1 MTVTVRHLHSA
12 AVAAAAETLA
22 KSGHPLFYRNPHP
35 MSPERH
41 ERLGLTG
48 AGGYRFAAGAVA
60 VPLNV
65 DEFESALPH
74 YPIVFTAGD
83 PVIALAMLGLQQGH
97 NLFVTKAGTWRA
109 GVYVP
114 AYVERYPF
122 LLRPA
127 AHKRHLVLCVDE
139 ASSHVRV
146 GGDRPLFR
154 DGDPT
159 EATAAA
165 LERCIRY
172 ERGAALT
179 RKFLDA
185 LIAADVLAP
194 GRWEREEGTGPAP
207 QIQYRVVDPDRLAKV
222 PAGTV
227 GAWHKEGFLPYLYA
241 HLFSGRNWDD
251 LVVRAGRKQAAP

>member
-1 MTVTVRHLHSA
+1 MTVTVRHFHSA
-12 AVAAAAETLA
+12 AVAAAAEALA
-22 KSGHPLFYRNPHP
+22 KTGHPLFYRDPHP
-35 MSPERH
+35 VSPERH
-41 ERLGLTG
+41 KTLGLTG
-48 AGGYRFAAGAVA
+48 DGGYGFAAGAVA

-74 YPIVFTAGD
+74 YPIVFTAGE
-83 PVIALAMLGLQQGH
+83 PVIALAMLGLDQGH
-97 NLFVTKAGTWRA
+97 NLFVTEAGTWRA

-139 ASSHVRV
+139 ASPHVGV

-159 EATAAA
+159 EATAGA

-179 RKFLDA
+179 RKFVDA
-185 LIAADVLAP
+185 LIAAKVLVP
-194 GRWEREEGTGPAP
+194 GGREHNEGTGPAP
-207 QIQYRVVDPDRLAKV
+207 QIQYRAVDPDRLANV
-222 PAGTV
+222 SAATV
-227 GAWHKEGFLPYLYA
+227 AAWHKEGFLPYLYA
-241 HLFSGRNWDD
+241 HLFSARNWDD
-251 LVVRAGRKQAAP
+251 MVVRSGRNRAAS